1 MRRGVTLIEM
11 LMVLAVIGLLAGW
24 AVPKVSAWTDWL
36 AVEGASREVSTV
48 YAAARFAAAQRGTR
62 IRVQFAPDSLR
73 AVFEG
78 IHDSLFRVR
87 PGPLWRGVS
96 LHTSQAVV
104 RIGSSGYGWGAGN
117 TTIVLQRN
125 KVVDSII
132 ISRLGRVRWR

>member
-1 MRRGVTLIEM
+1 MRRGVTLVEM
-11 LMVLAVIGLLAGW
+11 LIVLALIGFLAGW
-24 AVPKVSAWTDWL
+24 AVPKLSAWADWI
-36 AVEGASREVSTV
+36 AVEGASREVSTF

-78 IHDSLFRVR
+78 HHDSVFRVR
-87 PGPLWRGVS
+87 TGPLSRGVS
-96 LHTSQAVV
+96 LTASQAVV

-117 TTIVLQRN
+117 TTIVLRRG

-132 ISRLGRVRWR
+132 